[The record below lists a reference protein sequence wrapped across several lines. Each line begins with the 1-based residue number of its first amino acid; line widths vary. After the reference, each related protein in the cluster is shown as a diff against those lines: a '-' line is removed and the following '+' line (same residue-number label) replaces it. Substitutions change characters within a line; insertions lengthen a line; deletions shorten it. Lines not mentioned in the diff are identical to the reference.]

1 MPQNTQEA
9 TQQATNETSGQATQE
24 QTAQEQTAQEQPSAQ
39 APEQQVQEQQPIAAQ
54 PKRTHNDRITELE
67 SKLAR
72 MEALY
77 QLNGLNVVD
86 TEVCAD
92 LLMKGYTIDQLR
104 KSKPYLF
111 GQAQSP
117 AMEPAQGQTQGQI
130 PTTLGVVK
138 QPPRVVAETQSPK
151 AVSVGVSPDGFVKQL
166 AEMLKSKF

>member
-1 MPQNTQEA
+1 MPENTQEA
-9 TQQATNETSGQATQE
+9 TQQATNETSGQ
-24 QTAQEQTAQEQPSAQ
+24 TAQEQAPVQAQEQQ
-39 APEQQVQEQQPIAAQ
+39 APVQQEAQPQEAQQPAQ

-111 GQAQSP
+111 GQAP
-117 AMEPAQGQTQGQI
+117 AQATEPAPVAGQ
-130 PTTLGVVK
+130 TTLGVVK

-151 AVSVGVSPDGFVKQL
+151 ASVGVSPDGFVKQL

>member
-1 MPQNTQEA
+1 MPENTQEA
-9 TQQATNETSGQATQE
+9 TQQATNETSGQ
-24 QTAQEQTAQEQPSAQ
+24 TAQEQAPVQAQEQQ
-39 APEQQVQEQQPIAAQ
+39 APVQQETQQQEVQQPAQ

-111 GQAQSP
+111 GQAP
-117 AMEPAQGQTQGQI
+117 AQAQAQAQEPATMS
-130 PTTLGVVK
+130 TLGVVK

-151 AVSVGVSPDGFVKQL
+151 AASIGASPEGFVKQL

>member
-1 MPQNTQEA
+1 MPENTQEA
-9 TQQATNETSGQATQE
+9 TQQATNETSGQ
-24 QTAQEQTAQEQPSAQ
+24 TAQEQAPVQAQEQQ
-39 APEQQVQEQQPIAAQ
+39 APVQQEIQQQEVQQPAQ

-111 GQAQSP
+111 GQAP
-117 AMEPAQGQTQGQI
+117 AQEPAPGQA
-130 PTTLGVVK
+130 PSTLGVVK

-151 AVSVGVSPDGFVKQL
+151 AASIGASPDGFVKQL

>member
-1 MPQNTQEA
+1 MPENTQEA
-9 TQQATNETSGQATQE
+9 TQQATNETSGQVTNETSE
-24 QTAQEQTAQEQPSAQ
+24 QAQEQAQEQQVSV
-39 APEQQVQEQQPIAAQ
+39 QQETQQQPMSAQ

-111 GQAQSP
+111 GQSP
-117 AMEPAQGQTQGQI
+117 ATPSAPEPAPVAGQ
-130 PTTLGVVK
+130 TTLGVVK

-151 AVSVGVSPDGFVKQL
+151 ATSVGVSPDGFVKQL

>member
-1 MPQNTQEA
+1 MPENTQEA
-9 TQQATNETSGQATQE
+9 TQQATNETSGQ
-24 QTAQEQTAQEQPSAQ
+24 TAQEQAPVQAQEQAQ
-39 APEQQVQEQQPIAAQ
+39 ATVQQEAQQQEVQQPAQ

-111 GQAQSP
+111 GQTPAQAMETSP
-117 AMEPAQGQTQGQI
+117 A

-151 AVSVGVSPDGFVKQL
+151 AASIGASPDGFVKQL

>member
-1 MPQNTQEA
+1 MPENTQEA
-9 TQQATNETSGQATQE
+9 TQQATNETSGQTVQE
-24 QTAQEQTAQEQPSAQ
+24 QAPVQAQEQQ
-39 APEQQVQEQQPIAAQ
+39 AQVQQEAQQQEVQQPTAQ

-111 GQAQSP
+111 GQAP
-117 AMEPAQGQTQGQI
+117 AQATEPAAQA
-130 PTTLGVVK
+130 PSTLGVVK

-151 AVSVGVSPDGFVKQL
+151 AASIGASPDGFVKQL

>member
-1 MPQNTQEA
+1 MPENTQEA
-9 TQQATNETSGQATQE
+9 TQQATNETSGQ
-24 QTAQEQTAQEQPSAQ
+24 TAQEQ
-39 APEQQVQEQQPIAAQ
+39 APVQVQEQQPSAQEQQVQQETQQQMSAQ

-111 GQAQSP
+111 GQA
-117 AMEPAQGQTQGQI
+117 PAQATETSQGQA
-130 PTTLGVVK
+130 PGQTTLGVVK

-151 AVSVGVSPDGFVKQL
+151 AASIGASPDCFVKQL

>member
-1 MPQNTQEA
+1 MPENTQEA
-9 TQQATNETSGQATQE
+9 TQQATNETSGQ
-24 QTAQEQTAQEQPSAQ
+24 TAQEQAPAQEQQPSA
-39 APEQQVQEQQPIAAQ
+39 QVQEQQVQQETQQQISAQ

-111 GQAQSP
+111 GQPQASAQ
-117 AMEPAQGQTQGQI
+117 AMETSLGQA

-151 AVSVGVSPDGFVKQL
+151 AASIGASPDGFVKQL

>member
-1 MPQNTQEA
+1 MPENTQEA
-9 TQQATNETSGQATQE
+9 TQQATNETSGQ
-24 QTAQEQTAQEQPSAQ
+24 TAQEQAQEQSQ
-39 APEQQVQEQQPIAAQ
+39 EQQVSVQQETQQQPMSAQ

-111 GQAQSP
+111 GQAQ
-117 AMEPAQGQTQGQI
+117 APAQETAQS

-151 AVSVGVSPDGFVKQL
+151 ATSVGVSPDGFVKQL

>member
-1 MPQNTQEA
+1 MPENTQEA
-9 TQQATNETSGQATQE
+9 TQQVTNETSGQ
-24 QTAQEQTAQEQPSAQ
+24 TAQEQAPVQ
-39 APEQQVQEQQPIAAQ
+39 AAQEQQPSVQAQEQQVPEQQPTAQ

-111 GQAQSP
+111 GQAQVP
-117 AMEPAQGQTQGQI
+117 AQATEPAQS

-151 AVSVGVSPDGFVKQL
+151 ATSVGVSPDGFVKQL

>member
-1 MPQNTQEA
+1 MPENTQEA
-9 TQQATNETSGQATQE
+9 TQQATNETSGQ
-24 QTAQEQTAQEQPSAQ
+24 TAQEQTPVQAQEQVPA
-39 APEQQVQEQQPIAAQ
+39 QVQEQVQQETQQQQPAQ

-111 GQAQSP
+111 GQAPAQST
-117 AMEPAQGQTQGQI
+117 EPAPGQ
-130 PTTLGVVK
+130 TTLGVVK

-151 AVSVGVSPDGFVKQL
+151 AASIGASPDGFVKQL

>member
-1 MPQNTQEA
+1 MPENTQEA
-9 TQQATNETSGQATQE
+9 TQQATNETSGQVTNETSE
-24 QTAQEQTAQEQPSAQ
+24 QAQEQAQEQQVSV
-39 APEQQVQEQQPIAAQ
+39 QQETQQQPMSAQ

-111 GQAQSP
+111 GQAQAP
-117 AMEPAQGQTQGQI
+117 EPAPVAGQ
-130 PTTLGVVK
+130 TTLGVVK

-151 AVSVGVSPDGFVKQL
+151 ATSVGVSPDGFVKQL

>member
-1 MPQNTQEA
+1 MPENTQEA
-9 TQQATNETSGQATQE
+9 TQQATNETSGQTVQE
-24 QTAQEQTAQEQPSAQ
+24 QAPAQAQEQQ
-39 APEQQVQEQQPIAAQ
+39 APVQQETQQQEVQQPAQ

-111 GQAQSP
+111 GQSPVAAPAQ
-117 AMEPAQGQTQGQI
+117 EPALGQA

-151 AVSVGVSPDGFVKQL
+151 AASIGASPDGFVKQL

>member
-1 MPQNTQEA
+1 MPENTQEA
-9 TQQATNETSGQATQE
+9 TQQATNETSGQ
-24 QTAQEQTAQEQPSAQ
+24 TAQEQAPVQAQEQQPSAQ
-39 APEQQVQEQQPIAAQ
+39 VQEQVQQETQQPAQ

-111 GQAQSP
+111 GQSP
-117 AMEPAQGQTQGQI
+117 VAAPAQATETSPGQ
-130 PTTLGVVK
+130 TTLGVVK

-151 AVSVGVSPDGFVKQL
+151 AASIGASPDGFVKQL

>member
-1 MPQNTQEA
+1 MPENTQEA
-9 TQQATNETSGQATQE
+9 TQQATNETSGQ
-24 QTAQEQTAQEQPSAQ
+24 TAQEQAPVQAQEQQVPA
-39 APEQQVQEQQPIAAQ
+39 QVQQEVQQEAQQQQPAQ

-111 GQAQSP
+111 GQA
-117 AMEPAQGQTQGQI
+117 PAQAQEQA
-130 PTTLGVVK
+130 PSTLGVVK

-151 AVSVGVSPDGFVKQL
+151 AASIGASPDGFVKQL